1 MSKGFVAVAGAT
13 GGLGQLIAKALRAR
27 NVPVKA
33 LVRLNTSPSR
43 ISKLHDIGV
52 KISPVDLLDVS
63 SLTSEL
69 NGAICVVSA
78 LQGLKDVIHTAQGNL
93 LDASV
98 AANVPRFIP
107 SDFSLDFTKTAPGSN
122 RNLDLRREFHP
133 RLDASGIAWTSIF
146 NGGFMDLLGGE
157 LPMINDKTRKVAYIG
172 SDSQL
177 VDFTTM
183 VDTAAFTAAVATDPN
198 PTPRYLRIASD
209 VVSPR
214 DIANV
219 KSEVY
224 GAKYQPSYMGP
235 VWVIERMIP
244 LMRLFGGEDKVMNAW
259 QGMQYMTNMYSG
271 LARAKNLDNDR
282 YPEIKWTKLVD
293 LICTDKEKKQNA

>member
-43 ISKLHDIGV
+43 TSKLHDIGV
-52 KISPVDLLDVS
+52 KVSPVDLSDVPT
-63 SLTSEL
+63 LTNEL
-69 NGAICVVSA
+69 EGAICVVSA
-78 LQGLKDVIHTAQGNL
+78 LQGLKDVVHTAQGNL

-133 RLDASGIAWTSIF
+133 RLDASES
-146 NGGFMDLLGGE
+146 
-157 LPMINDKTRKVAYIG
+157 PMINDKTRKVAYIG

-198 PTPRYLRIASD
+198 PTPKYLRIASD

-235 VWVIERMIP
+235 IWVIERMIP
-244 LMRLFGGEDKVMNAW
+244 VMRLFGGEDKVMNVW

-271 LARAKNLDNDR
+271 VAKAKELDNDR

-293 LICTDKEKKQNA
+293 FIRADKEKKQTA